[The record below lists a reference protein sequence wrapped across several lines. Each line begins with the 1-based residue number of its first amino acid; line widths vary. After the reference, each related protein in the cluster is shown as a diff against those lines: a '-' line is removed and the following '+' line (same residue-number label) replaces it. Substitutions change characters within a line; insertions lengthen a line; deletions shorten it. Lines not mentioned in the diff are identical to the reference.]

1 MKPIPT
7 FQVGRPSNTQPL
19 LFAEYLIII
28 TTQKIGIM
36 YLQFKLKVATP
47 ITIKIVSKIDYH
59 K

>member
-1 MKPIPT
+1 
-7 FQVGRPSNTQPL
+7 VGRPSNTQPL
-19 LFAEYLIII
+19 LFDEYLIII

>member
-19 LFAEYLIII
+19 LFDEYLIII

-36 YLQFKLKVATP
+36 YLQFKLKIATP

>member
-7 FQVGRPSNTQPL
+7 FQVGRPLNTQPL
-19 LFAEYLIII
+19 LFDECLIII